1 MKEINEFEYF
11 ADEDIDEETNNF
23 FKDNDII
30 NPNKYLKNPNEI
42 EKLKEQD
49 NYFNEIVRYIG
60 DFLRSYDKSLLD
72 ERIEKYQDFL
82 NFKINEYVEYEKSFE
97 LMKYCDNITDLEHYL
112 DLVTIGDEFLPPLG
126 TKMIKRL
133 SNNVINSQILNFSY
147 MFFILDQMRRFR
159 IIFEELEKTPDKN
172 VKETMELLF
181 DVLKV
186 YPQEQ
191 NKE

>member
-1 MKEINEFEYF
+1 
-11 ADEDIDEETNNF
+11 
-23 FKDNDII
+23 
-30 NPNKYLKNPNEI
+30 
-42 EKLKEQD
+42 
-49 NYFNEIVRYIG
+49 
-60 DFLRSYDKSLLD
+60 LD
-72 ERIEKYQDFL
+72 
-82 NFKINEYVEYEKSFE
+82 FKINEYVEYEKSFE

-133 SNNVINSQILNFSY
+133 SNNIVNSQILNFSY

>member
-1 MKEINEFEYF
+1 
-11 ADEDIDEETNNF
+11 
-23 FKDNDII
+23 
-30 NPNKYLKNPNEI
+30 
-42 EKLKEQD
+42 
-49 NYFNEIVRYIG
+49 
-60 DFLRSYDKSLLD
+60 
-72 ERIEKYQDFL
+72 
-82 NFKINEYVEYEKSFE
+82 
-97 LMKYCDNITDLEHYL
+97 
-112 DLVTIGDEFLPPLG
+112 
-126 TKMIKRL
+126 MIKRL
-133 SNNVINSQILNFSY
+133 SNNIVNSQILNFSY